1 MEDRRI
7 TNSFPDALVP
17 VLRQFGSDMAATRK
31 VRDMSQADLAD
42 RLHVSR
48 KTVISMEKGDPR
60 VNFGSY
66 ALAAWT
72 MGLERG
78 ILEMFSPDRDPVF
91 QREARL
97 GLPERVRTA
106 ASAESPMGNLDF

>member
-7 TNSFPDALVP
+7 TNSFPDALIP
-17 VLRQFGSDMAATRK
+17 ILRQLGSDLACARK
-31 VRDMSQADLAD
+31 VREMTQAMLAD

-48 KTVISMEKGDPR
+48 KVVVAMEKGDPR

-72 MGLERG
+72 MGLEDG
-78 ILEMFSPDRDPVF
+78 IKEIFSSERDPVF

-97 GLPERVRTA
+97 GLPERVRVA
-106 ASAESPMGNLDF
+106 AATRSPLGDLDF

>member
-1 MEDRRI
+1 
-7 TNSFPDALVP
+7 
-17 VLRQFGSDMAATRK
+17 
-31 VRDMSQADLAD
+31 MSQATLAE

-48 KTVISMEKGDPR
+48 KVVVAMEKGDPR

-78 ILEMFSPDRDPVF
+78 ILEVFSPERDPVF

-97 GLPERVRTA
+97 GLRERVRATS
-106 ASAESPMGNLDF
+106 SAEGPMGDLDF